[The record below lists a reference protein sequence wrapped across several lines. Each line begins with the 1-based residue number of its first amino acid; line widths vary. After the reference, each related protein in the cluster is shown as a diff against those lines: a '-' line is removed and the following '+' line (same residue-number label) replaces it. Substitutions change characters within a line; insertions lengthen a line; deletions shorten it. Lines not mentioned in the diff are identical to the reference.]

1 MKYINRYS
9 QIYTF
14 ELMPNGNI
22 SWKGPFRNYRT
33 SLNENKEITF
43 LDPSGGP
50 CIVKGQDMEFVNKT
64 FSKMIVDKMLVEKCK
79 LDKCQLMKCY
89 LTKRYLTKC
98 CLTT

>member
-33 SLNENKEITF
+33 ILNENKEITF

-64 FSKMIVDKMLVEKCK
+64 FSKMIVDKMLSRTNE
-79 LDKCQLMKCY
+79 LDKSIWVEIVIEK
-89 LTKRYLTKC
+89 K
-98 CLTT
+98 